1 MQNELM
7 LFEGVT
13 ETALLDQYSEIKS
26 KVIDITIDDE
36 TVYEA
41 ADFGKRIT
49 KLVKDV
55 DIARKAAVEP
65 LKSAIAQTEAPYKN
79 LAAELDKIKRTLDGK
94 MSGYLSEKRKKREEL
109 ERIEREK
116 QAEALRKA
124 QEVAAMDGKVEN
136 VQAIEVAIEHV
147 ETAPIKSA
155 ASVRGFTGASASS
168 RKIWKYKIV
177 DPNLVPRH
185 LCVPSD
191 ALITAQKNAAI
202 KNGTIEKLEI
212 PGVEFYAEFGVAYR

>member
-1 MQNELM
+1 MSQNELM

-26 KVIDITIDDE
+26 KVIDIIVDDE

-41 ADFGKRIT
+41 TDFGKKIT

-124 QEVAAMDGKVEN
+124 QEVAAMDGKVED
-136 VQAIEVAIEHV
+136 VQAIEVAVEHV
-147 ETAPIKSA
+147 EKAPIKSA

-168 RKIWKYKIV
+168 RKTWKYEII
-177 DPNLVPRH
+177 DPDLVPRE
-185 LCVPSD
+185 LCEPSP
-191 ALITAQKNAAI
+191 AKLRAAVNSGI
-202 KNGTIEKLEI
+202 RKI
-212 PGVEFYAEFGVAYR
+212 PGVRIYEEYGVSYR